1 MSVNMSGYMNSGAP
15 VRDVSAARAP
25 SELPGRGGQELPGLK
40 TGEQIRGT
48 VVETDGSR
56 VVIETKNHG
65 TFSAELENGVQV
77 GKGDVLDFEVRGM
90 IGKQIALTPLYSNMN
105 VHSSVLKALQA
116 ASLPATDANI
126 RMVNEMM
133 TQGMGIDR
141 QSLHSMSGLV
151 GQYSTTDPAL
161 LVQMRQLGIPV
172 TGESVM
178 QMESY
183 RNNSAQIM
191 NGFGQIGEQLQGMM
205 HEMAESGQYGALGRL
220 FTEAMKLFME
230 GELPVGGSAQTPAT
244 EGNGQNTVSGGMTG
258 AGQSAAVQEGA
269 GQTGAAAGGT
279 AQSAGAAQGGVAGGA
294 AAGSTTG
301 MEGLPRFAADTFFL
315 QGNAAH
321 ETAGQIQADGQIA
334 GWHAEQSAGA
344 GHAGNAQEGLS
355 GPAEAPESAG
365 GDAARDTVEGARLH
379 NAAHSQAAG
388 EDAAAQQE
396 NSGQAAK
403 TDESDRF
410 SAFMKNFLESFGAK
424 TAQGGVASAYRDA
437 GMEIARML
445 RQPDFDDAFLNTML
459 KKWLLKPEQVSGK
472 EHVQELYEKVLRQT
486 AQLGQILEGVGKQ
499 DSAAMKSLQSMEH
512 SIEFLNEL
520 NQHFAYVQLPLKMS
534 QQNAHGD
541 LYVYTNKKGFAG
553 RDGAVTAF
561 LHLGMDHL
569 GDMDIYVALQQNKVS
584 TKFYLEDDSVIDFLE
599 GHMDELNAR
608 LEGKGY
614 FVKAEMLHKDH
625 EDGGNVFDQMLTD
638 SKNAGMTPMV
648 MLSRQSFDARA

>member
-25 SELPGRGGQELPGLK
+25 SELPVRGGQELQGLK

-151 GQYSTTDPAL
+151 GQYGTADPAL

-205 HEMAESGQYGALGRL
+205 REMAESGQYGALGRL

-230 GELPVGGSAQTPAT
+230 GELPVGGSAQTPGT
-244 EGNGQNTVSGGMTG
+244 EGSGQSTVSGGMTG

-269 GQTGAAAGGT
+269 GQTGAA
-279 AQSAGAAQGGVAGGA
+279 QDGAVSGA

-301 MEGLPRFAADTFFL
+301 MGGLSRFAADMLFL

-321 ETAGQIQADGQIA
+321 EAAGQIQGDGQTA
-334 GWHAEQSAGA
+334 GWHAAQGAGA
-344 GHAGNAQEGLS
+344 GHAGNAQGGLS

-365 GDAARDTVEGARLH
+365 GDIGRDTAEGARLQ

-388 EDAAAQQE
+388 EDAAARQE
-396 NSGQAAK
+396 NGGQAAGA
-403 TDESDRF
+403 DESDRF

-424 TAQGGVASAYRDA
+424 TAQGGEASAYRDA

-486 AQLGQILEGVGKQ
+486 AQLGQILESVGKQ

-584 TKFYLEDDSVIDFLE
+584 TKFYLEDDTVIDFLE
-599 GHMDELNAR
+599 EHMDELNAR
-608 LEGKGY
+608 LAGKGY
-614 FVKAEMLHKDH
+614 FVKAELLQKDH
-625 EDGGNVFDQMLTD
+625 EDGGNVFDQMLAD
-638 SKNAGMTPMV
+638 SKNAGMAPMV